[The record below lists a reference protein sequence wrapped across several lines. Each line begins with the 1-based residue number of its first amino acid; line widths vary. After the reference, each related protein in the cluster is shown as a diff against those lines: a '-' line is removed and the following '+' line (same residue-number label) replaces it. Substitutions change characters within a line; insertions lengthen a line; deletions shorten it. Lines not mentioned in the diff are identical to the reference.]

1 VSTPAT
7 NTLAGFRVKAGF
19 RLELVAEAPLVTA
32 PVAMAFD
39 ENGRLFVVEM
49 PEDPDR
55 RGTNAPLGRI
65 RLLEDTEG
73 MGEFHASTIYA
84 DKLPWA
90 SAVACYGGGIFVA
103 AGHDLVFLKDT
114 GTNGIADVRRRV
126 FTGFGGT
133 NRLEAQALPNNFNWG
148 LDNHIHAANTGL
160 AGAASVPSAPGSAPA
175 LLTGGDFAFDPR
187 LLTVSLEAGPAQ
199 SGLTF
204 DDTGRKF
211 FCDPTHPLRTLMYE
225 QRYLARNLFF
235 PSPQGIVEVA
245 SPATAIFRFVSN
257 YAPQPA
263 SGPPA
268 TTNEPAQ
275 LVARVTNVLASG
287 WLTNAQGCV
296 IYRGQAFPSKYLGN
310 VFIADPSAHVIHR
323 ALLREAGL
331 DLSAVRASDEMN
343 TEFVASSDP
352 GFCPVQIV
360 NGPDGALY
368 VADRREGGVGGRIYR
383 IVPANFKPPKPP
395 RLGKAKTYDLVALLS
410 HPNGWQRDT
419 AARLL
424 YERRDAA
431 AVPLLGSMAN
441 SSRVPLGRL
450 HALHVL
456 DGLAALNEAH
466 VLHALRDPDA
476 RVREHGVLLSERL
489 VAGGVIA
496 DSLWNQLYL
505 MAADPSVRV
514 RFQLALTLGEIRRPD
529 RAQVLT
535 GILWRDAGNFWM
547 RAAILSSLAEG
558 GGDLFVNLAGD
569 AQAREDRAGQ
579 EWLRRL
585 ATLIGVRAEPTEVA
599 QGLAFLEQTSIDP
612 QQAFELLYALGDGL
626 HRGRSSLGL
635 MDPDSRLQRFYS
647 QALDRFQNYTVP
659 EPLRIE
665 EMRLLGVGPFTFADT
680 GDLLLLQL
688 GSGQPEAIQSAAI
701 AAVGRYNDPRVAP
714 ALIQRWRIFT
724 PRLRHDALAALLS
737 RNDRSEAVLAALE
750 SGRIT
755 GGEFSLLQ
763 VDFLRTH
770 RDPAISR
777 RALQLFG
784 PVPRQ
789 RPEAVKRFKPALG
802 LKGAADRG
810 RGIFL
815 TRCATCHIAERT
827 SQAPGPELVS
837 AKIYGKEKALAA
849 ILEPNVDVRRDYLT
863 YVVETMEGM
872 VLIGLLRNENA
883 VAITVQQPNGVAV
896 VLPRANIRY
905 GQAQPWSLM
914 PEGIEEGL
922 TPQDMADLLGY
933 ILRLIAT
940 P

>member
-1 VSTPAT
+1 
-7 NTLAGFRVKAGF
+7 
-19 RLELVAEAPLVTA
+19 
-32 PVAMAFD
+32 
-39 ENGRLFVVEM
+39 
-49 PEDPDR
+49 
-55 RGTNAPLGRI
+55 
-65 RLLEDTEG
+65 
-73 MGEFHASTIYA
+73 
-84 DKLPWA
+84 
-90 SAVACYGGGIFVA
+90 
-103 AGHDLVFLKDT
+103 
-114 GTNGIADVRRRV
+114 
-126 FTGFGGT
+126 
-133 NRLEAQALPNNFNWG
+133 
-148 LDNHIHAANTGL
+148 
-160 AGAASVPSAPGSAPA
+160 
-175 LLTGGDFAFDPR
+175 
-187 LLTVSLEAGPAQ
+187 
-199 SGLTF
+199 
-204 DDTGRKF
+204 
-211 FCDPTHPLRTLMYE
+211 
-225 QRYLARNLFF
+225 
-235 PSPQGIVEVA
+235 
-245 SPATAIFRFVSN
+245 
-257 YAPQPA
+257 
-263 SGPPA
+263 
-268 TTNEPAQ
+268 
-275 LVARVTNVLASG
+275 
-287 WLTNAQGCV
+287 
-296 IYRGQAFPSKYLGN
+296 
-310 VFIADPSAHVIHR
+310 
-323 ALLREAGL
+323 
-331 DLSAVRASDEMN
+331 
-343 TEFVASSDP
+343 
-352 GFCPVQIV
+352 
-360 NGPDGALY
+360 
-368 VADRREGGVGGRIYR
+368 
-383 IVPANFKPPKPP
+383 
-395 RLGKAKTYDLVALLS
+395 
-410 HPNGWQRDT
+410 
-419 AARLL
+419 
-424 YERRDAA
+424 
-431 AVPLLGSMAN
+431 
-441 SSRVPLGRL
+441 
-450 HALHVL
+450 
-456 DGLAALNEAH
+456 
-466 VLHALRDPDA
+466 
-476 RVREHGVLLSERL
+476 
-489 VAGGVIA
+489 
-496 DSLWNQLYL
+496 
-505 MAADPSVRV
+505 
-514 RFQLALTLGEIRRPD
+514 
-529 RAQVLT
+529 
-535 GILWRDAGNFWM
+535 
-547 RAAILSSLAEG
+547 
-558 GGDLFVNLAGD
+558 
-569 AQAREDRAGQ
+569 
-579 EWLRRL
+579 
-585 ATLIGVRAEPTEVA
+585 
-599 QGLAFLEQTSIDP
+599 
-612 QQAFELLYALGDGL
+612 
-626 HRGRSSLGL
+626 
-635 MDPDSRLQRFYS
+635 
-647 QALDRFQNYTVP
+647 
-659 EPLRIE
+659 LRIE